1 MVEIID
7 THAHLWSDDYLKRL
21 EDLGAQGVAIA
32 KGMGAGSSPEELE
45 KRFTM
50 MDQAGVDVQVLSATP
65 QSPQFGNPEE
75 ALSSAQ
81 LINDHYKDLID
92 AYPQRFKAY
101 GAVPLPYVDE
111 AIKEGRRVVE
121 DLGFLG
127 IAVNTVYET
136 GQSIADQAFLPF
148 FEAMDA
154 LKAVIYIHPTGLGAL
169 SPLVQDYEQTWVV
182 GAPIEDLLATLHL
195 LRANYAQRFPH
206 LKFHIAH
213 LGGGISFQMQRILD
227 NYEDWDSFDHNPLK
241 TLQEH
246 FWFDTANFLEA
257 SLLHSHQ
264 ILGKHRLLAGSDFP
278 YFQDEKYS
286 RAISYIQKADLS
298 EQDKRLILSQNAL
311 ELYQNRW

>member
-1 MVEIID
+1 
-7 THAHLWSDDYLKRL
+7 
-21 EDLGAQGVAIA
+21 
-32 KGMGAGSSPEELE
+32 
-45 KRFTM
+45 
-50 MDQAGVDVQVLSATP
+50 
-65 QSPQFGNPEE
+65 
-75 ALSSAQ
+75 
-81 LINDHYKDLID
+81 
-92 AYPQRFKAY
+92 
-101 GAVPLPYVDE
+101 
-111 AIKEGRRVVE
+111 
-121 DLGFLG
+121 
-127 IAVNTVYET
+127 
-136 GQSIADQAFLPF
+136 
-148 FEAMDA
+148 
-154 LKAVIYIHPTGLGAL
+154 
-169 SPLVQDYEQTWVV
+169 
-182 GAPIEDLLATLHL
+182 
-195 LRANYAQRFPH
+195 RFPH